1 MDTHI
6 RGTIR
11 GAIDLMRI
19 GNAVAAGVLTFT
31 GAFVAGG
38 FAVTTAHV
46 TGAVAATIFATAA
59 GNAINDYFD
68 RAIDKINRPMRPIPR
83 GAISERG
90 AIVFSGFLFVAA
102 VVSTSVLPL
111 IAIVLALMNLL
122 ALVAYTELFKG
133 LPGVGNAIVAYL
145 TGSTFLFGAAA
156 IGRITDF
163 GVVVLFILAAL
174 ATATREI
181 IKDIEDL
188 DGDREEGLQTLPI
201 VIGVTPAY
209 RVATGVLL
217 VAVIASIVPYVIGIF
232 GIWYLTLV
240 VPADMIML
248 IGVWQA
254 PDNPTQGQQ
263 LLKRGMFVAAAAFV
277 VGRAV
282 VVAGI

>member
-1 MDTHI
+1 MNNDV

-11 GAIDLMRI
+11 GIIDLMRI

-38 FAVTTAHV
+38 LAVTAIHLI
-46 TGAVAATIFATAA
+46 GAIAATIFATAA

-68 RAIDKINRPMRPIPR
+68 RAIDRINRPMRPIPR

-90 AIVFSGFLFVAA
+90 AIIFSGLLFVAA
-102 VVSTSVLPL
+102 IVSTLVLPV
-111 IAIVLALMNLL
+111 IAIALAVANLL

-133 LPGVGNAIVAYL
+133 LPGVGNIVVAYL

-156 IGRITDF
+156 VGQVTDS
-163 GVVVLFILAAL
+163 GVIVLFILAAL

-181 IKDIEDL
+181 IKDIEDI
-188 DGDREEGLQTLPI
+188 DGDRQEGLQTLPI
-201 VIGVTPAY
+201 VIGVTPA
-209 RVATGVLL
+209 RRIATGVL
-217 VAVIASIVPYVIGIF
+217 VIAITASVVPYIIRSF

-248 IGVWQA
+248 AGVWQA
-254 PDNPTQGQQ
+254 PHKPAQGQQ
-263 LLKRGMFVAAAAFV
+263 LLKIGMFVAAAAFV
-277 VGRAV
+277 LGRAV
-282 VVAGI
+282 TVAGI